1 MIQISIQF
9 FRNVGRESDDDV
21 KMDQKRSSDDEEMP

>member
-9 FRNVGRESDDDV
+9 FRHVGRESDGDV
-21 KMDQKRSSDDEEMP
+21 KKDQKRSSDDKEMP